1 MWYSFFAILRHAA
14 NRTLPDEWANGHIY
28 GLTAKGGVKVDIKWA
43 DGKLTKLTLNGKGE
57 FEIVY
62 NGQSRLVSLD
72 GKKDVDF

>member
-1 MWYSFFAILRHAA
+1 MLKKNDVIVLKI
-14 NRTLPDEWANGHIY
+14 NDVTL
-28 GLTAKGGVKVDIKWA
+28 
-43 DGKLTKLTLNGKGE
+43 DGSGE